1 MNYIYIKKCDNVNV
15 FLIIMQ
21 KIDKK
26 SRILFVLL
34 DELIVTANFRTA
46 FENAAKKLKIKS
58 EEKERLLNNNFPKGY
73 ESLNKELN
81 SLINS
86 MMDKSKKPNN
96 FKKLRLNEKIKYFVT
111 KRLQLTDEIL
121 DLKKLAKI
129 NLKFKSP
136 KNSLKILFNI
146 SDEIWFLAGDKSLDF
161 NFYSKRFILMNIY
174 LNSFLYLISQ
184 KHTDFNSL
192 ENFVEKQIKAVL
204 TFGKLKSKFK
214 SLVDLK

>member
-1 MNYIYIKKCDNVNV
+1 
-15 FLIIMQ
+15 MQ
-21 KIDKK
+21 NFDKK
-26 SRILFVLL
+26 SRILSVLV
-34 DELIVTANFRTA
+34 DELVVTANFQIA
-46 FENAAKKLKIKS
+46 FEKTTKKLKINSK
-58 EEKERLLNNNFPKGY
+58 EKEKLLNNSFPKGY

-86 MMDKSKKPNN
+86 MINKSKKPNN
-96 FKKLRLNEKIKYFVT
+96 FKNLRLNEKIKYFVI
-111 KRLQLTDEIL
+111 KRLKLTDEIF

-129 NLKFKSP
+129 NLRSRSP
-136 KNSLKILFNI
+136 NNSLKILFNI

-184 KHTDFNSL
+184 KNTDYNNL

-214 SLVDLK
+214 SLVGLE

>member
-1 MNYIYIKKCDNVNV
+1 MNSIYIKKCDNVNV

-26 SRILFVLL
+26 SRILLVLV
-34 DELIVTANFRTA
+34 DELVVTANFRTA
-46 FENAAKKLKIKS
+46 FENTATKLKINSK
-58 EEKERLLNNNFPKGY
+58 EKEKLLNNTFQKGY

-111 KRLQLTDEIL
+111 KRLQMTDEIF

-129 NLKFKSP
+129 NFKSKSP
-136 KNSLKILFNI
+136 NNSLKILFNI

-184 KHTDFNSL
+184 KHKDLKSL
-192 ENFVEKQIKAVL
+192 ENFVDKQIKAVL
-204 TFGKLKSKFK
+204 TFGKFKTKFK
-214 SLVDLK
+214 SLFGLK

>member
-1 MNYIYIKKCDNVNV
+1 MNYIYIKKCDNVNA

-26 SRILFVLL
+26 YRILLVLV
-34 DELIVTANFRTA
+34 DELVVTANFRTA
-46 FENAAKKLKIKS
+46 FENAAKKLKINSK
-58 EEKERLLNNNFPKGY
+58 EKVKLLNNNFPKGY

-81 SLINS
+81 SFINS
-86 MMDKSKKPNN
+86 MMDKLKKPNN
-96 FKKLRLNEKIKYFVT
+96 FKKLRLNEKIKYFVI
-111 KRLQLTDEIL
+111 KRLQLTHDIF

-129 NLKFKSP
+129 NLKSKSLN
-136 KNSLKILFNI
+136 NSLKILFNI

-174 LNSFLYLISQ
+174 LNSFLYSISQ
-184 KHTDFNSL
+184 KNIDLNSL

-204 TFGKLKSKFK
+204 AFGKLKNKFK
-214 SLVDLK
+214 SLVGLK

>member
-1 MNYIYIKKCDNVNV
+1 MNSIYIKKCDNVNV

-26 SRILFVLL
+26 SRILLVLV
-34 DELIVTANFRTA
+34 DELVVTANFQTA
-46 FENAAKKLKIKS
+46 FENAAKKLKINSK
-58 EEKERLLNNNFPKGY
+58 EKEKLLNNSFPKGY

-96 FKKLRLNEKIKYFVT
+96 FKKLRLNEKIKYFVI
-111 KRLQLTDEIL
+111 KRLQLTDEIF

-129 NLKFKSP
+129 NLKSKSP
-136 KNSLKILFNI
+136 NNSLKILFNI

-184 KHTDFNSL
+184 KNTDLNSL

-214 SLVDLK
+214 SLVGLK

>member
-1 MNYIYIKKCDNVNV
+1 MNSIYIKKCDNVNV

-26 SRILFVLL
+26 YRILLILV
-34 DELIVTANFRTA
+34 DEIAVTENFRTA
-46 FENAAKKLKIKS
+46 FDKAAKKLKINSK
-58 EEKERLLNNNFPKGY
+58 EKEKLLNNKFPKGY

-81 SLINS
+81 SFINS
-86 MMDKSKKPNN
+86 MMVKSKKPNN
-96 FKKLRLNEKIKYFVT
+96 FKKLRLNEKIKYFVIR
-111 KRLQLTDEIL
+111 RLQVTDEIF

-129 NLKFKSP
+129 NLKSKSP
-136 KNSLKILFNI
+136 NNSLKILFNI

-184 KHTDFNSL
+184 KNIDLISI

-214 SLVDLK
+214 SLVGLR

>member
-26 SRILFVLL
+26 SRMLLVLV
-34 DELIVTANFRTA
+34 DEIAVTANFRNA
-46 FENAAKKLKIKS
+46 FENAAKKLKINSK
-58 EEKERLLNNNFPKGY
+58 EKEKLLNNKFPKGY

-81 SLINS
+81 YLINS
-86 MMDKSKKPNN
+86 MMVQSKKPNN
-96 FKKLRLNEKIKYFVT
+96 FKKLRLNEKIKYFVF
-111 KRLQLTDEIL
+111 KRLQLTDDIF

-129 NLKFKSP
+129 NLKSKSP
-136 KNSLKILFNI
+136 NNSLKILFNI
-146 SDEIWFLAGDKSLDF
+146 SDEIWFQAGDMSLDF

-174 LNSFLYLISQ
+174 LNSFLYSIS
-184 KHTDFNSL
+184 KKNMDLNSL

-214 SLVDLK
+214 SLVGLR

>member
-1 MNYIYIKKCDNVNV
+1 MNSIYIKICDNVNV
-15 FLIIMQ
+15 FLINMQ

>member
-1 MNYIYIKKCDNVNV
+1 MNSIYIKKCDNVNV

-21 KIDKK
+21 NFDKK
-26 SRILFVLL
+26 SRILSVLV
-34 DELIVTANFRTA
+34 DELVVTANFQIA
-46 FENAAKKLKIKS
+46 FEKTTKKLKINS
-58 EEKERLLNNNFPKGY
+58 KEREKLLNNNFPKGY

-81 SLINS
+81 LLINS
-86 MMDKSKKPNN
+86 MMNKSKKPNN
-96 FKKLRLNEKIKYFVT
+96 FKKLRLNEKIKYFVI
-111 KRLQLTDEIL
+111 KRLKLTDEIF

-129 NLKFKSP
+129 NLRSRSP
-136 KNSLKILFNI
+136 NNSLKILFNI

-184 KHTDFNSL
+184 KNTDYNNL

-214 SLVDLK
+214 SLVGLK

>member
-1 MNYIYIKKCDNVNV
+1 MNSIYIKICDNVNV

-26 SRILFVLL
+26 SRILLVLL

-136 KNSLKILFNI
+136 KNYLKILFNI

>member
-1 MNYIYIKKCDNVNV
+1 MNFIYIKKCDNVNV

-21 KIDKK
+21 KIDKN
-26 SRILFVLL
+26 SQILIFLI
-34 DELIVTANFRTA
+34 DELMITTDFNVA
-46 FENAAKKLKIKS
+46 FESVAKKLKIKIK
-58 EEKERLLNNNFPKGY
+58 EKEKLLNNNFAKGY

-81 SLINS
+81 THINS

-96 FKKLRLNEKIKYFVT
+96 FKKFRLNEKIKYFVI
-111 KRLQLTDEIL
+111 KRLQMTDEIF

-129 NLKFKSP
+129 NFKTKSLN
-136 KNSLKILFNI
+136 NSLKTLFNI
-146 SDEIWFLAGDKSLDF
+146 SDEIWHLAGDRSLDF

-184 KHTDFNSL
+184 KKRDLNGL

-204 TFGKLKSKFK
+204 TFGKLKTKFK
-214 SLVDLK
+214 NLVSLK

>member
-1 MNYIYIKKCDNVNV
+1 MNSIYIKKCDNVNV

-26 SRILFVLL
+26 SRMLLVLV
-34 DELIVTANFRTA
+34 DEIAVTANFRNA
-46 FENAAKKLKIKS
+46 FENAAKKLKINSK
-58 EEKERLLNNNFPKGY
+58 EKEKLLNNKFPKGY

-81 SLINS
+81 YLINS
-86 MMDKSKKPNN
+86 MMVQSKKPNN
-96 FKKLRLNEKIKYFVT
+96 FKKLRLNEKIKYFVI
-111 KRLQLTDEIL
+111 KRLQVTDEIF

-129 NLKFKSP
+129 NLKSKSP
-136 KNSLKILFNI
+136 NNSLKILFNI

-184 KHTDFNSL
+184 KDIDLNSL
-192 ENFVEKQIKAVL
+192 ENFVEKQIKGVL

-214 SLVDLK
+214 SLVGLK

>member
-1 MNYIYIKKCDNVNV
+1 MNSIYIKKCDNVNV

-26 SRILFVLL
+26 SRILLVLV
-34 DELIVTANFRTA
+34 DELVVTANFQTA
-46 FENAAKKLKIKS
+46 FENATKKLKINSK
-58 EEKERLLNNNFPKGY
+58 EKEKLLNNNFPKGY

-96 FKKLRLNEKIKYFVT
+96 FKKLRLNEKIKYFVI
-111 KRLQLTDEIL
+111 KRLQLTDEIF

-129 NLKFKSP
+129 NLKLKSP
-136 KNSLKILFNI
+136 NNSLKILFNI

-184 KHTDFNSL
+184 KNTDLNSL
-192 ENFVEKQIKAVL
+192 ENFVEKANQSCID
-204 TFGKLKSKFK
+204 FW
-214 SLVDLK
+214 

>member
-1 MNYIYIKKCDNVNV
+1 MNSIYIKKCDNVNV

-26 SRILFVLL
+26 SRILLVLV
-34 DELIVTANFRTA
+34 DELVVTANFQTA
-46 FENAAKKLKIKS
+46 FENAAKKLKINSK
-58 EEKERLLNNNFPKGY
+58 EKEKLLNNNFPKGY

-96 FKKLRLNEKIKYFVT
+96 FKKLRLNEKIKYFVI
-111 KRLQLTDEIL
+111 KRLQLTDEIF

-129 NLKFKSP
+129 NLKSKSP
-136 KNSLKILFNI
+136 NNSLKILFNI

-184 KHTDFNSL
+184 KNIDLNSL

-214 SLVDLK
+214 SLVGLK

>member
-1 MNYIYIKKCDNVNV
+1 MNSIYIKKCDNVNV
-15 FLIIMQ
+15 FLIIMP

-26 SRILFVLL
+26 SRILLVLV
-34 DELIVTANFRTA
+34 DELVVTANFQTA
-46 FENAAKKLKIKS
+46 FENAAKKLKINSK
-58 EEKERLLNNNFPKGY
+58 EKEKLLNNNFANGY

-86 MMDKSKKPNN
+86 MMVKSKKRNDL
-96 FKKLRLNEKIKYFVT
+96 KKLRLNEKIKYFVI
-111 KRLQLTDEIL
+111 KRLQLTDEIF

-129 NLKFKSP
+129 NLKSKSP
-136 KNSLKILFNI
+136 NNSLKILFNI

-184 KHTDFNSL
+184 KNRNLNGL

-214 SLVDLK
+214 SLVGLK

>member
-1 MNYIYIKKCDNVNV
+1 
-15 FLIIMQ
+15 MQ

-26 SRILFVLL
+26 SRILLVLL

-46 FENAAKKLKIKS
+46 FEKAAKKLKIKS

-136 KNSLKILFNI
+136 KNYLKILFNI

>member
-1 MNYIYIKKCDNVNV
+1 MNSIYIKKCNNVNV

-21 KIDKK
+21 KIDKNSK
-26 SRILFVLL
+26 ILSVLV
-34 DELIVTANFRTA
+34 DELVITANFGTA
-46 FENAAKKLKIKS
+46 FENATKKLKINTK
-58 EEKERLLNNNFPKGY
+58 EKEKLLNNNFPKGY

-81 SLINS
+81 SFINS

-96 FKKLRLNEKIKYFVT
+96 FKKLRLNEKIKYFVI
-111 KRLQLTDEIL
+111 KRLQLTDEIF

-129 NLKFKSP
+129 NIKSKSP
-136 KNSLKILFNI
+136 NNSLKILFNI
-146 SDEIWFLAGDKSLDF
+146 SDEIWFLAGDNSLDF
-161 NFYSKRFILMNIY
+161 NFYSKRFILMKIY

-184 KHTDFNSL
+184 KNIDLNSL

-214 SLVDLK
+214 SLVGLK

>member
-1 MNYIYIKKCDNVNV
+1 MNSIYIKKCDNVNV

-21 KIDKK
+21 NFDKK
-26 SRILFVLL
+26 SRILSVLV
-34 DELIVTANFRTA
+34 DELVVTANFQIA
-46 FENAAKKLKIKS
+46 FEKTTKKLKINSK
-58 EEKERLLNNNFPKGY
+58 EKEKLLNNSFPKGY

-81 SLINS
+81 SLINA
-86 MMDKSKKPNN
+86 MINKSKKPNN
-96 FKKLRLNEKIKYFVT
+96 FKNLRLNEKIKYFVT
-111 KRLQLTDEIL
+111 KRLKLTDEIF

-129 NLKFKSP
+129 NLRSRSP
-136 KNSLKILFNI
+136 NNSLKILFNI

-184 KHTDFNSL
+184 KNTDYNSL

-214 SLVDLK
+214 SLVGLK

>member
-1 MNYIYIKKCDNVNV
+1 
-15 FLIIMQ
+15 MQ

-26 SRILFVLL
+26 YRILLVLV
-34 DELIVTANFRTA
+34 DELVITANFRTA
-46 FENAAKKLKIKS
+46 FENATKKLKINS
-58 EEKERLLNNNFPKGY
+58 KEREKLLNNNFPKGY

-96 FKKLRLNEKIKYFVT
+96 FKKLRLNEKIKYFVI
-111 KRLQLTDEIL
+111 KRLQLTDEIFE
-121 DLKKLAKI
+121 LKKLAKI
-129 NLKFKSP
+129 NLKSKSP
-136 KNSLKILFNI
+136 NNSIKILFNI

-184 KHTDFNSL
+184 KNTDLNSL

-214 SLVDLK
+214 SLVGLK

>member
-1 MNYIYIKKCDNVNV
+1 
-15 FLIIMQ
+15 MQ

-136 KNSLKILFNI
+136 KNYLKILFNI

-184 KHTDFNSL
+184 KHRDFNSL
-192 ENFVEKQIKAVL
+192 ENFVEKQIKAIL

>member
-1 MNYIYIKKCDNVNV
+1 MNYIYIKKCDNVNA

-26 SRILFVLL
+26 YRILLVLV
-34 DELIVTANFRTA
+34 DELVVTANFRTA
-46 FENAAKKLKIKS
+46 FENAAKKLKINSK
-58 EEKERLLNNNFPKGY
+58 EKVKLLNNNFPKGY

-81 SLINS
+81 SFINS

-96 FKKLRLNEKIKYFVT
+96 FKKLRLNEKIKYFVI
-111 KRLQLTDEIL
+111 KRLQLTHDIF

-129 NLKFKSP
+129 NLKSKSP
-136 KNSLKILFNI
+136 NNSLKILFNI

-174 LNSFLYLISQ
+174 LNSFLYSISQ
-184 KHTDFNSL
+184 KNIDLNSL

-204 TFGKLKSKFK
+204 TFGKLKNKFK
-214 SLVDLK
+214 SLVGLK

>member
-1 MNYIYIKKCDNVNV
+1 MNSIYIKICDNVNV

-136 KNSLKILFNI
+136 KNYLKILFNI

>member
-1 MNYIYIKKCDNVNV
+1 MNSIYIKKCDNVNI

-26 SRILFVLL
+26 SKILLVLV
-34 DELIVTANFRTA
+34 DELVVTANFLIA
-46 FENAAKKLKIKS
+46 FENAAKKLKINSK
-58 EEKERLLNNNFPKGY
+58 EKEKLLNNNFPKGY

-96 FKKLRLNEKIKYFVT
+96 FNKLRLNEKIKYFVT
-111 KRLQLTDEIL
+111 KRLQLTDEIF

-129 NLKFKSP
+129 NLKSKSP
-136 KNSLKILFNI
+136 NNSLKILFNI

-184 KHTDFNSL
+184 KHTDSNSL

-214 SLVDLK
+214 SLVGLK

>member
-1 MNYIYIKKCDNVNV
+1 
-15 FLIIMQ
+15 MQ

-26 SRILFVLL
+26 YRILLVLV
-34 DELIVTANFRTA
+34 DELVITANFRTA
-46 FENAAKKLKIKS
+46 FENATKKLKINS
-58 EEKERLLNNNFPKGY
+58 KEREKLLNNNFPKGY

-86 MMDKSKKPNN
+86 MINKSKKPNN
-96 FKKLRLNEKIKYFVT
+96 FKNLRLNEKIKYFVI
-111 KRLQLTDEIL
+111 KRLQLTDEIFE
-121 DLKKLAKI
+121 LKKLAKI
-129 NLKFKSP
+129 NLKSKSP
-136 KNSLKILFNI
+136 NNSIKILFNI

-184 KHTDFNSL
+184 KNTDLNSL

-214 SLVDLK
+214 SLVGLK

>member
-1 MNYIYIKKCDNVNV
+1 MNSIYIKKCDNVNV

-26 SRILFVLL
+26 SRILLVLV
-34 DELIVTANFRTA
+34 DELVVTANFRTA
-46 FENAAKKLKIKS
+46 FENATKKLKINP
-58 EEKERLLNNNFPKGY
+58 KEREKLLNNNFPKGY

-96 FKKLRLNEKIKYFVT
+96 FKKLRLNEKIKYFVI
-111 KRLQLTDEIL
+111 KRLQLTDEIFE
-121 DLKKLAKI
+121 LKKLAKI
-129 NLKFKSP
+129 NLKSKSP
-136 KNSLKILFNI
+136 NSSIKILFNI

-174 LNSFLYLISQ
+174 LNSFLYLVSQ
-184 KHTDFNSL
+184 KNTDLNSL

-214 SLVDLK
+214 SLVGLE